1 MSGTIGIT
9 CTVQSAAKKKEL
21 YFKAIDVL
29 ETTYSSVKLS
39 YLTNLDKPANSVNVR
54 NIEKMEPRVPE
65 IGLGID
71 VGGLNFS
78 DTSDFTPDVS
88 LSGDTIIV
96 NSISNLRISTSVK
109 GTTSNKMILTS
120 NCNGYFSFAGTINT
134 GNNASITIKSGAK
147 VFFYNAGK
155 INESCRSGTVSLI
168 IEDGAIV
175 NFENSGTIGGVI
187 KTSESSVVIT
197 KTEKDFDKL
206 KYKDPSMSTSV
217 ETVNGL
223 HILSQQFT
231 SIDSLKMFDINNK
244 TGEITIKEPL
254 TLNDNS
260 SGSEIVDIMKINENC
275 KVICN
280 NLYFKDGYGNIST
293 KAPDPIAGYGSKL
306 INNGELTVSP
316 GTRLYINCLAPFY
329 LEHENNGVIYNL
341 GEIDG
346 KEYLKGTGRIIELEL
361 TAEVNGELYNDIT
374 VDKVN
379 RTVTINNL
387 NPETN
392 YDINLIASLEPYV
405 ERSRTIKQRTIKAPS
420 LITGSEFNSKIKQL
434 QNINNVKEI
443 KFIKENSLK
452 DGVELST
459 SNNYIK
465 GYITDTILNISSTG
479 QIKSNSD
486 SSHMFDGLTNI
497 EKITLDNFVE
507 TDITNAESMFN
518 GCTKLRSISNL
529 ENWNTK
535 KITNMNTMFAE
546 CPELI
551 GKMTLMSSPS
561 VVDTFKNSCKVE
573 DETNYFKNHGYFIL
587 DYKKTGSFFVDYNIQ
602 TVFNNLINKYKDTT
616 TKILK
621 KQANTLLPGKVFRT
635 VLHLSSSVSCSI
647 YFEKV
652 NSIEERIKE
661 LDGTDIYDVSLD
673 GSIINVEDHKE
684 DTYSRHIISESEIF
698 ANEDCENMF
707 TDVAWVKE
715 NQLYIYFDNFNTK
728 KVTNMKGMFKENQTD
743 IVLYNY
749 NFNTDKPIIAD
760 EMFLNCYGVYMTDSG
775 GLRSIELSKFGKI
788 KSAIRMFAG
797 CEYLETIGNSSRLD
811 YADKLDEVFKNC
823 KKLKGSMTSPSATS
837 YTGMFEGA
845 CTAEGSGFVLNYY
858 ESSETPDIVKP
869 MLKTGSFDSKI
880 GFNGEIM
887 KGRDFLSKVA
897 TLEGTKTLRHIISQ
911 DSIPS
916 SFPGKS
922 VDISAA
928 QNGSVMAWLGS
939 DNETIYIGS
948 NSPMY
953 ANSNCASMF
962 SSNFIETIDI
972 SKIKFK
978 YLETVYWMFGGAE
991 GSPLASA
998 RMPESNLR
1006 TITGIENISFKNV
1019 TSLDYMFYMCGN
1031 LTTSIVIDNPNIT
1044 SYTSM
1049 FEEAS
1054 DRPQNRGVINV
1065 KYIDDA
1071 TKVIAEKIV
1080 NDPNTRPN
1088 VILYT
1093 LKKCLISGPEFNTT
1107 LKDVIKKLKLSPSND
1122 VYPSILFDKIPDT
1135 YTEDYVNKNFNFVI
1149 DISEDKNKSIMLYA
1163 TEYERV
1169 IEIRSKYDKVIFNEN
1184 CSKMFEGISLMC
1196 NWINGKGTF
1205 SINFNNTDTSKV
1217 TNMEDMFN
1225 NFTLDRGDEYGN
1237 ASFLNLS
1244 DLNTSSV
1251 TNFNRAF
1258 ANMSIESI
1266 TGFVIRHVPTYYN
1279 EMFNATGPRSE
1290 SDKIVLGWI
1299 DYDTKSFVE
1308 MIWGSMSSWNQAYF
1322 EVPETASI

>member
-1 MSGTIGIT
+1 MSGTIGISCQT
-9 CTVQSAAKKKEL
+9 QNNKQNKNL
-21 YFKAIDVL
+21 YFKAIDIL

-39 YLTNLDKPANSVNVR
+39 YLTNLDKPVNSVNVR

-96 NSISNLRISTSVK
+96 NSISNSRFSTSVK

-120 NCNGYFSFAGTINT
+120 NCNGYFSFAGTIKT
-134 GNNASITIKSGAK
+134 GNNTSITIKSGAK
-147 VFFYNAGK
+147 VIFDNIGK
-155 INESCRSGTVSLI
+155 VNEGCSDSNVSLE
-168 IEDGAIV
+168 IEDGAV
-175 NFENSGTIGGVI
+175 VHFENTGSIYGQI
-187 KTSESSVVIT
+187 KTNNNSVIITKNETDFNRMKKNNKGLLITTEKYFKHISDLFDFETTQNSIIINKQIIIEHDDGMDSYCPSLIINKDCNVISNGIFMQDHYANTPESNSSQQPEPGVSESYFENNGTLTIT
-197 KTEKDFDKL
+197 
-206 KYKDPSMSTSV
+206 P
-217 ETVNGL
+217 
-223 HILSQQFT
+223 
-231 SIDSLKMFDINNK
+231 
-244 TGEITIKEPL
+244 
-254 TLNDNS
+254 
-260 SGSEIVDIMKINENC
+260 GSE
-275 KVICN
+275 
-280 NLYFKDGYGNIST
+280 LYLYGRTANH
-293 KAPDPIAGYGSKL
+293 K
-306 INNGELTVSP
+306 
-316 GTRLYINCLAPFY
+316 
-329 LEHENNGVIYNL
+329 NNGVIYNL
-341 GEIDG
+341 GNIKGQEKIT
-346 KEYLKGTGRIIELEL
+346 GTGRIISLDF